1 MISEKNIPMRRCTG
15 CMTSKPK
22 NELVRIVK
30 TENGLE
36 VDETGR
42 KNGRGAYVCP
52 SRDCFEKAVKRR
64 AIPRSLKLEVTAEE
78 MERLYQEFE
87 RYGQ

>member
-64 AIPRSLKLEVTAEE
+64 SIPRSLKLEVTAEE
-78 MERLYQEFE
+78 MEKLYQEFE